1 MHRITEIQ
9 DMQQTADRLRTEGKR
24 IGFVPT
30 MGFLHAGHLD
40 LLRVCREQC
49 DIVVMSVFVNPTQFG
64 QGEDFGRY
72 PRDLDR
78 DEALAASV
86 GCDIVFVPHAEDI
99 YPPNASTWVQ
109 VEGLSELWEGRFRP
123 THFRGV
129 TTVVSLLFHIV
140 KPHCAV
146 FGQKDIQQAVIIR
159 RMVRDLHYDIEIIV
173 APTRRENDGLA
184 MSSRNTYLA
193 GSGRRDAAI
202 LSHSLR
208 LAEQAIAGGERN
220 AAMIRAIMH
229 DEIADSP
236 DIELD
241 YAAVIDAETLEEIK
255 VIEKDSVIIAIA
267 ARIGNT
273 RLIDNTIVKVETIES

>member
-1 MHRITEIQ
+1 MQRITDIQ
-9 DMQQTADRLRTEGKR
+9 EMQRTADRLRIEGKR

-49 DIVVMSVFVNPTQFG
+49 DIVVLSVFVNPAQFG
-64 QGEDFGRY
+64 KGEDFGRY
-72 PRDLDR
+72 PRDPDR
-78 DEALAASV
+78 DEALAASA
-86 GCDIVFVPHAEDI
+86 GCDIVFIPNSEDI
-99 YPPNASTWVQ
+99 YPPDASTRVE

-159 RMVRDLHYDIEIIV
+159 RMVRDLHFDIEIIV

-193 GSGRRDAAI
+193 GSGRSDAAV
-202 LSHSLR
+202 LSRALR

-220 AAMIRAIMH
+220 TAMILAIMH
-229 DEIADSP
+229 DELAGSP
-236 DIELD
+236 DIKLD
-241 YAAVIDAETLEEIK
+241 YAAVFDAETLEEII
-255 VIEKDSVIIAIA
+255 VIDKAPVVIAIA

-273 RLIDNTIVKVETIES
+273 RLIDNTIVKGETIES